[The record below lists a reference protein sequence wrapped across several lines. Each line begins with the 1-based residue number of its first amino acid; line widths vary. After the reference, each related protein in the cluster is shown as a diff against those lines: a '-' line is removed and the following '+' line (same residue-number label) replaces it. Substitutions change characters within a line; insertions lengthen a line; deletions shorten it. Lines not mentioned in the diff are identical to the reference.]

1 MEKSDQLTMIK
12 KIISGGQ
19 TGVDQAA
26 LDVAINLGI
35 PHGGW
40 IPRGRKTENGILP
53 AQYQLKEMP
62 TSSYPKRTEQN
73 VIDSDGTLIIS
84 HGKLTGGSLF
94 TLKMAK
100 EHRRPCLHIDL
111 SKGNAFEDA
120 MKINTWIE
128 TNQIEVLNVAGP
140 RASKDP
146 EIYEEVKTLLQT
158 AYHMNIVLKEM
169 PDPNLVAPSLPQTV
183 DEAVERLISEIS
195 LKHKLEIAKMEGP
208 ELVTLQPSLGR
219 YIRNKYELW
228 AENGP
233 LMLSCRLRSGIAD
246 LHEDD
251 ASALIIIEL
260 WKKLRETHL
269 LRVVG

>member
-1 MEKSDQLTMIK
+1 MIK

-26 LDVAINLGI
+26 LDVAIDLGI

-40 IPRGRKTENGILP
+40 IPKGRKTEEGVLP
-53 AQYQLKEMP
+53 AKYQLQEMP

-84 HGKLTGGSLF
+84 HGRLTGGSLF

-100 EHRRPCLHIDL
+100 GHRRPCLHIDL
-111 SKGNAFEDA
+111 SKGTAFEDA
-120 MKINTWIE
+120 MKINIWIE
-128 TNQIEVLNVAGP
+128 DNQVEVLNVAGP

-146 EIYEEVKTLLQT
+146 AIYEEAKTLLQT
-158 AYHMNIVLKEM
+158 AYHMNIISKEM
-169 PDPNLVAPSLPQTV
+169 PDPNLVAPNLPQTV
-183 DEAVERLISEIS
+183 DEAVEHLISEMA
-195 LKHKLEIAKMEGP
+195 LKDRIKMAKMEGA
-208 ELVTLQPSLGR
+208 ELVSLQPSLGR
-219 YIRNKYELW
+219 YISNKYELW
-228 AENGP
+228 AENEA
-233 LMLSCRLRSGIAD
+233 LMRSCRLRSGIAD

-251 ASALIIIEL
+251 ASALIIMEL
-260 WKKLRETHL
+260 WKKLRQTHL